1 MKLNQAVQL
10 LRTQKY
16 KHKIDS
22 MSTYRSLYSFRI
34 EHEYF
39 EDSNGNALMC
49 SVLPS
54 AQKLMAQRGLL
65 FRQTDENEWTIL
77 YDTENAGLDTESD
90 IIEFG
95 VLMSEPAF
103 VFYTEWQ
110 NFNPMVAY
118 QIDLPIGK
126 SEVNATDVIT
136 EIGVKRSFG
145 IPFCT
150 IMIHLTEE
158 LWQEAKKDVPLKN
171 TLIFKTPERFW
182 EYVFICQNTNREI
195 SSECLKLETDKE
207 ILTFES
213 FERTNEFGRNAFRT
227 VSEKA
232 VPMRERYDIK
242 LNLIVTHDKEQKQYL
257 LRNIEH
263 PIPGQFK
270 SKADKLRQ
278 VCYF

>member
-1 MKLNQAVQL
+1 
-10 LRTQKY
+10 
-16 KHKIDS
+16 

-39 EDSNGNALMC
+39 NKGIGNALLC
-49 SVLPS
+49 ITQSS

-65 FRQTDENEWTIL
+65 FRQTEGNEWTIL
-77 YDTENAGLDTESD
+77 YDMESAGLDTDSD
-90 IIEFG
+90 IIGLG
-95 VLMSEPAF
+95 VSMSEPAF
-103 VFYTEWQ
+103 ALYTEWQ
-110 NFNPMVAY
+110 NINPMAAY
-118 QIDLPIGK
+118 QIDLPIGQ
-126 SEVNATDVIT
+126 SEVYATDVIT

-150 IMIHLTEE
+150 IMIHLTDE
-158 LWQEAKKDVPLKN
+158 LWQAAKKDVPLKN

-195 SSECLKLETDKE
+195 SSEHLKLETDKE
-207 ILTFES
+207 ILTFSS

-242 LNLIVTHDKEQKQYL
+242 LNLIICHDKKQKQFL

-263 PIPGQFK
+263 PIPGQFR
-270 SKADKLRQ
+270 SDADKLRQ

>member
-39 EDSNGNALMC
+39 EDSNVNALMC

-77 YDTENAGLDTESD
+77 YDTENADLDTESD

-103 VFYTEWQ
+103 VFTPNGKTLIQW
-110 NFNPMVAY
+110 
-118 QIDLPIGK
+118 LPI
-126 SEVNATDVIT
+126 
-136 EIGVKRSFG
+136 R
-145 IPFCT
+145 
-150 IMIHLTEE
+150 
-158 LWQEAKKDVPLKN
+158 
-171 TLIFKTPERFW
+171 
-182 EYVFICQNTNREI
+182 
-195 SSECLKLETDKE
+195 
-207 ILTFES
+207 
-213 FERTNEFGRNAFRT
+213 
-227 VSEKA
+227 
-232 VPMRERYDIK
+232 
-242 LNLIVTHDKEQKQYL
+242 
-257 LRNIEH
+257 
-263 PIPGQFK
+263 
-270 SKADKLRQ
+270 
-278 VCYF
+278 

>member
-1 MKLNQAVQL
+1 
-10 LRTQKY
+10 
-16 KHKIDS
+16 

-39 EDSNGNALMC
+39 EDSNVNALMC

-77 YDTENAGLDTESD
+77 YDTENADLDTESD

-158 LWQEAKKDVPLKN
+158 LWQAAKKDVPLKN

-195 SSECLKLETDKE
+195 SSEYLKLETDKE
-207 ILTFES
+207 ILTFRS

-270 SKADKLRQ
+270 S
-278 VCYF
+278 